1 MTYPSSVSFEN
12 KSTSSKDK
20 NFDEVMDLNSYTT
33 KKTATSGAIGFGL
46 FSSNCEQ
53 LVSLIRIWDN
63 LDALLLAKF
72 VFVLV
77 SMVLQVNIF
86 FALLGQK

>member
-1 MTYPSSVSFEN
+1 
-12 KSTSSKDK
+12 
-20 NFDEVMDLNSYTT
+20 MDLNSYTT

-86 FALLGQK
+86 LCFLVKNRSIFSINSL